1 MANPDN
7 AISIQKKLRI
17 LVAEDN
23 EINQKLI
30 QRILQTAGHRV
41 DMVDNGLQ
49 AVEFFSRTQYDL
61 ILMDIQMPLMDGYEA
76 TRKIRELQLKAQSAK
91 LKDEGR
97 GQGSENQNKI
107 GENSELKSAIPNP
120 KSQIQQNAEGGM
132 RNKIEKDS
140 DPGDQ
145 RPETRGQR
153 SVPIIALTG
162 NNLAAVMEKC
172 LGLGMNDWI
181 GKPLFREPL
190 LSLIEKW
197 TATGPAGS
205 AAGKAQKDVARPVIK
220 KPNAHQPIDLDRA
233 LSEFMGEKE
242 VLNGILNEFT
252 EKVRSQIKAIQ
263 RAIPSLDFKEI
274 AKEAHSIKGGA
285 ANLTA
290 NRVAGIASALE
301 KAAGL
306 QQAELA
312 EHLAGELEEK
322 LQQLE
327 IYLQNEN
334 ITAHG
339 VLNENSGR

>member
-7 AISIQKKLRI
+7 AIIIQKKLRI

-30 QRILQTAGHRV
+30 QRILQTAGYRV

-49 AVEFFSRTQYDL
+49 AVEFFSRAQYDL

-76 TRKIRELQLKAQSAK
+76 TKRIRK
-91 LKDEGR
+91 
-97 GQGSENQNKI
+97 
-107 GENSELKSAIPNP
+107 
-120 KSQIQQNAEGGM
+120 AEGAR
-132 RNKIEKDS
+132 RNKIEKAS
-140 DPGDQ
+140 DPGD
-145 RPETRGQR
+145 QR

-162 NNLAAVMEKC
+162 NNLAAEMEKC
-172 LGLGMNDWI
+172 PDLGMNDWI

-190 LSLIEKW
+190 LSLIKKW
-197 TATGPAGS
+197 TATGPAGP
-205 AAGKAQKDVARPVIK
+205 AAGKAQKDVARSVTK

-242 VLNGILNEFT
+242 VLDGILNEFT
-252 EKVRSQIKAIQ
+252 EKVRSQIKAIR

-322 LQQLE
+322 LRQLE
-327 IYLQNEN
+327 NYLQNEN
-334 ITAHG
+334 ISAHG
-339 VLNENSGR
+339 VLK